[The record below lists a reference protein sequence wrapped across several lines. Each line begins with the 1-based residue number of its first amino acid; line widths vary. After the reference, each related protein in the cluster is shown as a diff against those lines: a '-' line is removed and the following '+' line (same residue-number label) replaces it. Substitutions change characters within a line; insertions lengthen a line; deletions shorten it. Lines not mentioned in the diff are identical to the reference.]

1 MSSKQSQFHSASKST
16 LLNKAVHD
24 ISDSD
29 ATEEPESLPDSEPD
43 SDVTVDPDTLAY
55 NSGQDLFSD
64 YSNNSFDKADT
75 VVTPC
80 LSTELLKIMSS
91 KKSRQETH
99 AISES
104 DSDSESEQ
112 NSRSKYNSKHHVQKL
127 SSSVKVDS
135 RKHQNPCRENGSRSS
150 SHESRQ
156 KANKTNHHTL
166 QHSSSSSS
174 KDSSNS
180 SKKSSHRPDS
190 SAVNGSELFSNPVN
204 LCHRSSSLPSQ
215 SNNSSTSKKTSHC
228 SPTPTPKKTSHTE
241 KATNQNNTSSSLN
254 SKMHDIF
261 GSDSDED
268 FVVNNNSSD
277 SENESSSN
285 SDVNGNSPD
294 TNSHSPMTH
303 SSSSHHKMSPSSSHS
318 SSSSSASSSSDS
330 DSDSDSDDD
339 NSGVDTH
346 SPKSKIKSVKS
357 DSSDTSHKPSKTN
370 SSGKSS
376 VTSTT
381 ETALDKLVSS
391 SEDSETV
398 KRKRP
403 VTPTKLICRFGTACT
418 RKNPTH
424 WEDFEHHEIE
434 EKKPSVK
441 KQKANNDSPPAAA
454 SVSKSPVVSPTTE
467 KKSQSGDKT
476 MSLEK
481 SIRTTY
487 REGQPFSF
495 FLTRVKGISSQYNS
509 SFVMGISD
517 ILSSAFG
524 NLQASC
530 QFNYMFDIKFLMQQ
544 YAPEFR
550 QKPVL
555 IVHGFKGSEM
565 TGLQNDASKFPNV
578 SLCQARLDIPFGT
591 HHSKMMFLLYDN
603 GMRVVIHTANLI
615 PGDWYQKTQGVW
627 VSPLFPKLRG
637 GANKNDGQSPTA
649 FKRDLIQYV
658 AAYRN
663 PSLAR
668 WEKHLLE
675 HDMSSAKVYLI
686 ASVPGRHSMLQKNA
700 WGHLKLRKI
709 LLENGPDKLEVGSW
723 PVVCQFSSIGSLG
736 PTADK
741 WLCGEFHQSL
751 AACRSSIYSPLTP
764 DKMKLIFP
772 SVENVR
778 ISLEGY
784 PAGTCLPYSIQTAS
798 KQPYLLKFLHQW
810 KSEGRGRTRAC
821 PHIKTYMRPS
831 PDYSLAS
838 WFMVTSA
845 NLSKAAWGVLE
856 KDGSQVMIRSY
867 EIGVLFL
874 PNVFDMKRLKLT
886 NDVNEGLSSEKPSF
900 VLPYDIPLKP
910 YKKDDEP
917 WVYDIAHKELPDCNG
932 MMWCPSLL

>member
-1 MSSKQSQFHSASKST
+1 MSSKSQFHSGSELT

-43 SDVTVDPDTLAY
+43 SDVTVDRDNLAY

-64 YSNNSFDKADT
+64 YSNNSFDRADT
-75 VVTPC
+75 EVAPC
-80 LSTELLKIMSS
+80 LSTEHLKIMSS

-112 NSRSKYNSKHHVQKL
+112 NSRTKYNSKHHVQKL

-135 RKHQNPCRENGSRSS
+135 RKHHNPCRENGSRSS

-156 KANKTNHHTL
+156 KTNKTNHHTL

-180 SKKSSHRPDS
+180 SKKSSHKPDS

-204 LCHRSSSLPSQ
+204 LGYRSSSLTSQ
-215 SNNSSTSKKTSHC
+215 SNNSLTSKKTSHC
-228 SPTPTPKKTSHTE
+228 SPTPPPKKTSHTE

-254 SKMHDIF
+254 SKLHDIF

-277 SENESSSN
+277 SENDSSSN

-294 TNSHSPMTH
+294 TNYHSPMTH

-318 SSSSSASSSSDS
+318 SSSSPASSSSD
-330 DSDSDSDDD
+330 DDD
-339 NSGVDTH
+339 NSGIDKH

-357 DSSDTSHKPSKTN
+357 DSSDISPKSSKTN
-370 SSGKSS
+370 SLGKSS

-381 ETALDKLVSS
+381 KTALDKLVSS

-403 VTPTKLICRFGTACT
+403 ATPTKPICKFGTACT

-434 EKKPSVK
+434 EKKPVK
-441 KQKANNDSPPAAA
+441 KQKADNDSAATA
-454 SVSKSPVVSPTTE
+454 SVSKSPVAPPTPE

-530 QFNYMFDIKFLMQQ
+530 QFNYMFDIKWLMQQ

-565 TGLQNDASKFPNV
+565 TGLQNDASKFSSV
-578 SLCQARLDIPFGT
+578 SLCQ
-591 HHSKMMFLLYDN
+591 M
-603 GMRVVIHTANLI
+603 
-615 PGDWYQKTQGVW
+615 
-627 VSPLFPKLRG
+627 
-637 GANKNDGQSPTA
+637 
-649 FKRDLIQYV
+649 
-658 AAYRN
+658 
-663 PSLAR
+663 
-668 WEKHLLE
+668 EKPCIS
-675 HDMSSAKVYLI
+675 SSA
-686 ASVPGRHSMLQKNA
+686 
-700 WGHLKLRKI
+700 
-709 LLENGPDKLEVGSW
+709 
-723 PVVCQFSSIGSLG
+723 
-736 PTADK
+736 
-741 WLCGEFHQSL
+741 
-751 AACRSSIYSPLTP
+751 
-764 DKMKLIFP
+764 
-772 SVENVR
+772 
-778 ISLEGY
+778 
-784 PAGTCLPYSIQTAS
+784 
-798 KQPYLLKFLHQW
+798 
-810 KSEGRGRTRAC
+810 
-821 PHIKTYMRPS
+821 
-831 PDYSLAS
+831 
-838 WFMVTSA
+838 
-845 NLSKAAWGVLE
+845 
-856 KDGSQVMIRSY
+856 
-867 EIGVLFL
+867 
-874 PNVFDMKRLKLT
+874 
-886 NDVNEGLSSEKPSF
+886 
-900 VLPYDIPLKP
+900 
-910 YKKDDEP
+910 
-917 WVYDIAHKELPDCNG
+917 
-932 MMWCPSLL
+932 